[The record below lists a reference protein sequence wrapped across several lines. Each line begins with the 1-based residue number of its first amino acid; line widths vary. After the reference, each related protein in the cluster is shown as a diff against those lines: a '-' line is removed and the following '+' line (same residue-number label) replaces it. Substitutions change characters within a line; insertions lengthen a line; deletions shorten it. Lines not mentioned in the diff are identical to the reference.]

1 MRRPQSL
8 KDRRFDE
15 ETKRKRLQKPI
26 AERLTIRAQKASFQ
40 LTLHDDFLTVI
51 KLAIVVSMAEF

>member
-15 ETKRKRLQKPI
+15 KTKRKRLQKPI
-26 AERLTIRAQKASFQ
+26 AESLTIRAQKASFSA
-40 LTLHDDFLTVI
+40 DFT
-51 KLAIVVSMAEF
+51 